1 MKELLVQAKQA
12 AGVAGDKV
20 SGVRD
25 SIFHRLDTADGHIG
39 RAYKYPR
46 LVSDWLAAKDWVTPN
61 RITALTG
68 AIGTVGS
75 AISAEPAEF
84 SRILKERSNGSVDI
98 SEKNL
103 KLLGLLGVAIGYAG
117 DGLDGSVAKAK
128 EELGREGYTKL
139 GRVLDGFFDKML
151 ENAGPLAILHFASES
166 KMEKPSWFLYTY
178 FSNLTTLIR
187 SVGVA
192 HGIDIDKTGSGSRGD
207 IEGAFLFGHAVS
219 SPFIM
224 KREKMGSED
233 PFWRGKGSHGTIMTA
248 MRMRSAW
255 NRWNVILQSGN
266 TEAIE
271 QVKKEFIEFT
281 ALNIAG
287 YAIGEAIGIGG
298 SNGQFAFGLAK
309 TIDTIA
315 KEPKAY
321 GEGLRPVMKRNAGD
335 VFDRVTQ
342 LAVRKI
348 SHLRHAA

>member
-1 MKELLVQAKQA
+1 MKEQILQAKQ
-12 AGVAGDKV
+12 VVGDKV

-25 SIFHRLDTADGHIG
+25 SVFHRLDSSHGHIG

-46 LVSDWLAAKDWVTPN
+46 IVSDWLGTKDWVTPN

-68 AIGTVGS
+68 AIGAVGS

-84 SRILKERSNGSVDI
+84 SRILNERSEGTLTI

-103 KLLGLLGVAIGYAG
+103 KRLGMVATLIGYAG
-117 DGLDGSVAKAK
+117 DGLDGAVANAK
-128 EELGREGYTKL
+128 EELGLEGYTKL
-139 GRVLDGFFDKML
+139 GRVLDGLFDKLL
-151 ENAGPLAILHFASES
+151 ENAGPQAILHFASES
-166 KMEKPSWFLYTY
+166 KMEKPSWFLYSY
-178 FSNLTTLIR
+178 FSNLSTLIR

-192 HGIDIDKTGSGSRGD
+192 YGIDIEKAGSGSRGD
-207 IEGAFLFGHAVS
+207 IEGAFLIGHGVS
-219 SPFIM
+219 YPLVGRIG
-224 KREKMGSED
+224 KMDFSS
-233 PFWRGKGSHGTIMTA
+233 WRGKGSHGTIMTA

-271 QVKKEFIEFT
+271 QVKRDVMEFT

-321 GEGLRPVMKRNAGD
+321 GEGLRPVLKRSAGD
-335 VFDRVTQ
+335 VFDRVRQ
-342 LAVRKI
+342 QAVEKI
-348 SHLRHAA
+348 THLRHAA